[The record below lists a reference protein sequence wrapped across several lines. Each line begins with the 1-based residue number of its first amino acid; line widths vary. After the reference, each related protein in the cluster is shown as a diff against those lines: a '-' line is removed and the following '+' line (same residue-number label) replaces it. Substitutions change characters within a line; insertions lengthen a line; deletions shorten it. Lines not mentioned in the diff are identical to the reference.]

1 MNRFFFF
8 FNRNFRAFSY
18 TLWMMDGI
26 KMAFY
31 IFYKHSAFS
40 TWALLFIAVL
50 NLENQFWTW
59 QMNCIYVVIMNG
71 IFQTST
77 LNYNIYWRR
86 LWSIMILCVCVC
98 AFFCTCD
105 IATAAK
111 QTTTTK
117 TCTQRTYNILAIFT
131 ADISFDFA
139 LFRRCRRIYQIKF
152 LQYSLEFEYGP
163 VNAEDEHN
171 FQEFRARFLAF
182 RFCVGLRSLYWSGR
196 RLHHRIYLFMV
207 RFVHVV
213 CI

>member
-1 MNRFFFF
+1 
-8 FNRNFRAFSY
+8 
-18 TLWMMDGI
+18 MDGI

-50 NLENQFWTW
+50 NLENQFWIW

-111 QTTTTK
+111 QTTTKK
-117 TCTQRTYNILAIFT
+117 TFTQRTYNILAIFT
-131 ADISFDFA
+131 ADISLDFA

-152 LQYSLEFEYGP
+152 LQYSLEVEYGP

-196 RLHHRIYLFMV
+196 RLHHQIYLFMV